1 VTEICKIPD
10 HIAFILDG
18 NRRWAKK
25 RSLPI
30 ALGHKKGAETL
41 MDVVKGASEL
51 GLKYMTIYAFS
62 TENWKRSE
70 EEVSA
75 LMGLLRQY
83 LDEGLAKIAEN
94 NVKIIFIGER
104 DMLAEDIR
112 AKMQKIEKES
122 SKNNKLTLCVAL
134 SYGSRQEIVSAVKKV
149 AGLIKNSD
157 IEIKDIDADLFSDM
171 LYTSG
176 IPDPDL
182 LIRTSGE
189 QRISNYLLWQLAYTE
204 FYFTDT
210 LWPDFNIEELK
221 KIIEN
226 FNSRERRY
234 GKN

>member
-1 VTEICKIPD
+1 MTDNCKMPE

-25 RSLPI
+25 HGLPV
-30 ALGHKKGAETL
+30 AGGHKKGAETL
-41 MDVVKGASEL
+41 MEVVKGAAEL

-62 TENWKRSE
+62 TENWNRSE
-70 EEVSA
+70 NEVSA

-83 LDEGLAKIAEN
+83 LDEGLAKIADN

-104 DMLAEDIR
+104 EMLEEDIR
-112 AKMQKIEKES
+112 AKMQKIERES
-122 SKNNKLTLCVAL
+122 LKNSGLTLCVAL
-134 SYGSRQEIVSAVKKV
+134 SYGSRQEIVSAVKKI
-149 AGLIKNSD
+149 AGLIKNGD
-157 IEIKDIDADLFSDM
+157 ISIKDIDMDLFSDM
-171 LYTSG
+171 LYTSKL
-176 IPDPDL
+176 PDPDL

-210 LWPDFNIEELK
+210 LWPDFDLEELK
-221 KIIEN
+221 QIIEN
-226 FNSRERRY
+226 FNLRERRY